1 MEKLHQQKSWLQSQ
15 IDLGKNARD
24 IANENNISYKLVEI
38 YLEKYNIPFT
48 PKERR

>member
-15 IDLGKNARD
+15 IDLGKNSKK

-38 YLEKYNIPFT
+38 YLRKFDIPHT
-48 PKERR
+48 PKER